1 MTQPLSSNSRSYVRL
16 LLGIL
21 ACACSTEPNPGPDSC
36 PANEALCAGAC
47 TDTSAD
53 PANCGMCG
61 RACGATETCAAGSC
75 VVLSGSGGT
84 GGPGSGGTGVSSG
97 GAGGGPTGG
106 SNGSGGSG
114 GSGGQQP
121 PAPPFTNRYDG
132 ARATTESFDLG
143 WQFNLGDAAG
153 AEDPTFDDS
162 SWDPVDVPH
171 DWSITLPY
179 NQSSQAGAG
188 GGYLDGGVGW
198 YRKTFTLPSQ
208 SSDERWLVQF
218 DGVYMDS
225 TVWLNGDEVCVRP
238 YGFTSFECDLTESA
252 VFGGENVLAVRVNNQ
267 LPSSRWYSGSGIY
280 RHVWLKTVDPVHVA
294 YLGTKVATP
303 EVSATS
309 ATVSAVITI
318 ENEAL
323 AAQEVSVSLS
333 VRDADGAEVVAGSPE
348 PVVVDAGGTAEVSHS
363 LTVQSPALWA
373 PAAPNLYSLVTTVSV
388 ADTPVDVYTTPF
400 GIRSFE
406 FDANEGFLLN
416 GQHLKI
422 NGVCLHH
429 DLGALGA
436 AVNERALERRLELLK
451 EMGTNAIRTS
461 HNPPAPELLDLTD
474 RMGFLVMDEAFD
486 MWYGA
491 KTAHDYA
498 RFFDEWAETDIRD
511 MVKRD
516 RNHPSVIIWSIGNEV
531 PQAGDQAVAQD
542 LIDAVRLEDDTRVV
556 GQAFAQFAY
565 DEGTAGL
572 EDVVGLNYN
581 PGIYDS
587 QHAEHPTWKFFGSE
601 TSSAIRSRG
610 IYNNQNTQCSSY
622 DDAVVGWGQKAE
634 DSWRDV
640 NTRDFIAGEFIWTGV
655 DYIGEPTPYEWPAKS
670 SYFGAI
676 DTANLPKDIFYFY
689 QSRWNYDG
697 PTMVH
702 IVPMNWTNWSP
713 GQSVRVLVYSNADSV
728 ELSLNGSSLGSKDV
742 DPTEGHL
749 EWSVPFAAGVLEATA
764 TKAGAVAATD
774 TVQTAGSAD
783 SLVLSVDRNSI
794 RADGRDL
801 AFVEISVTDAEGV
814 VVPNASNSIALS
826 ISGPGEIAGVDNGN
840 AINHEPYQGTTI
852 SAFSGKAVAIV
863 RSTTSGG
870 EITLSATSDGLTESA
885 ITISTAGE

>member
-162 SWDPVDVPH
+162 SWDLVDVPH

-225 TVWLNGDEVCVRP
+225 TVWLNGDEACVRP

-640 NTRDFIAGEFIWTGV
+640 STRDFIAGEFIWTGV

-749 EWSVPFAAGVLEATA
+749 EWSVPIAAGGLEATA

-814 VVPNASNSIALS
+814 VVPNASNPIALS